1 MSSGPSAPTI
11 SPSFEG
17 DFSPGEA
24 LSLEAGGVLQSPILH
39 YAIYGE
45 PNAAADNVIF
55 VAHALSG
62 SARVADWWPRLF
74 SNGGL
79 LDADD
84 NCVIGINMLGSC
96 YGSTGPASIDPLTG
110 LPYGP
115 RFPLVS
121 IRDIVS
127 SQVLLLEK
135 LNIHRLKLVMGA
147 SIGGMQA
154 LELAI
159 QFPERVERVVSIGA
173 APLRAMGL
181 GLNHL
186 QRQMIR
192 LDPAWKGG
200 HYSPDQPPRQ
210 GLALA
215 RALAVCT
222 YKSAELF
229 EQRFARKPDRGGEDP
244 WASSHEAGHGLSGQ
258 RFDVAGYLDYQG
270 ERFVERFD
278 ANAYLAITRT
288 MDTFDP
294 ARGYGS
300 AEAAFSR
307 IQAEVMMVGISSD
320 WLFPPSEIAGM
331 AARMAKAGVRCE
343 HRELISSHGHD
354 AFLAEPD
361 ELARLIQPFLRANSY
376 NGLCEKETLP

>member
-1 MSSGPSAPTI
+1 MSSSPSAALVA
-11 SPSFEG
+11 PSFEG

-24 LSLEAGGVLQSPILH
+24 FSLEAGGVLPSPTLR

-45 PNAAADNVIF
+45 PNAAGDNVIL

-74 SNGGL
+74 ADGGL
-79 LDADD
+79 FQAGG

-96 YGSTGPASIDPLTG
+96 YGSTGPGSIDPLTG
-110 LPYGP
+110 RRYGP
-115 RFPLVS
+115 SFPLVS
-121 IRDIVS
+121 IRDNVIL
-127 SQVLLLEK
+127 QARLLRTLH
-135 LNIHRLKLVMGA
+135 IHRLKLVMGA

-154 LELAI
+154 LEMAI
-159 QFPERVERVVSIGA
+159 QFPERVEQVISIGA

-181 GLNHL
+181 GMNHL
-186 QRQMIR
+186 QRRMIQ

-200 HYSPDQPPRQ
+200 NYSPDDPPRE

-215 RALAVCT
+215 RALAVCS

-229 EQRFARKPDRGGEDP
+229 EQRFARKPDRSGEDP
-244 WASSHEAGHGLSGQ
+244 WASSHKHGHGLSGQ

-270 ERFVERFD
+270 EKFVERFD

-294 ARGYGS
+294 ARGYPS
-300 AEAAFSR
+300 AAAAFSR
-307 IQAEVMMVGISSD
+307 IEAEVMLVGISSD
-320 WLFPPSEIAGM
+320 WLFPPDEIAAL
-331 AARMAKAGVRCE
+331 AACLVRAGVRCQ

-361 ELARLIQPFLRANSY
+361 ALARLLHPFL
-376 NGLCEKETLP
+376 

>member
-1 MSSGPSAPTI
+1 MSSASATVI
-11 SPSFEG
+11 APSFEG

-24 LSLEAGGVLQSPILH
+24 FSLEAGGVLQSPTLH
-39 YAIYGE
+39 YAMYGR

-74 SNGGL
+74 SHEGL
-79 LDADD
+79 LDTDH
-84 NCVIGINMLGSC
+84 NCVIGINLLGSC
-96 YGSTGPASIDPLTG
+96 YGSTGPASIDPQTG
-110 LPYGP
+110 DPYGP
-115 RFPLVS
+115 HFPLVS
-121 IRDIVS
+121 IHDNVTL
-127 SQVLLLEK
+127 QVRLLEK
-135 LNIHRLKLVMGA
+135 LNIHRLKLVIGA

-154 LELAI
+154 LQL
-159 QFPERVERVVSIGA
+159 
-173 APLRAMGL
+173 AMGL

-186 QRQMIR
+186 QRQMIQ

-200 HYSPDQPPRQ
+200 CYLPDQPPRR

-229 EQRFARKPDRGGEDP
+229 EQRFARKPDRCGEDP
-244 WASSHEAGHGLSGQ
+244 WASSHEQGQGLSGP

-270 ERFVERFD
+270 ERFLERFD
-278 ANAYLAITRT
+278 ANAYLTITRM
-288 MDTFDP
+288 MDTFEP
-294 ARGYGS
+294 GRRYAS
-300 AEAAFSR
+300 AEAAFRR
-307 IQAEVMMVGISSD
+307 IQAEVMLVGISSD
-320 WLFPPSEIAGM
+320 WLFPAAQIAEM
-331 AARMAKAGVRCE
+331 AASMLQAGVRCD

-361 ELARLIQPFLRANSY
+361 ELARLIRPFCLQ
-376 NGLCEKETLP
+376 

>member
-1 MSSGPSAPTI
+1 LSSSPSAAWVA
-11 SPSFEG
+11 PSFEG

-24 LSLEAGGVLQSPILH
+24 FSLEAGGVLPAPTLR

-62 SARVADWWPRLF
+62 SARVADWWPRLC
-74 SNGGL
+74 SDGGL
-79 LDADD
+79 LQAGDQ
-84 NCVIGINMLGSC
+84 CVIGINMLGSC
-96 YGSTGPASIDPLTG
+96 YGSTGPGSIDPLTG
-110 LPYGP
+110 RPYGP
-115 RFPLVS
+115 NFPLVS
-121 IRDIVS
+121 IRDVVTL
-127 SQVLLLEK
+127 QARLLDK
-135 LNIHRLKLVMGA
+135 LKIHRVKLVMGA
-147 SIGGMQA
+147 AIGGMQA
-154 LELAI
+154 LEMAI
-159 QFPERVERVVSIGA
+159 QFPERVERVITIGA

-186 QRQMIR
+186 QRRMIE

-200 HYSPDQPPRQ
+200 HYSPDEPPRE

-222 YKSAELF
+222 YKSPELF
-229 EQRFARKPDRGGEDP
+229 EHRFERKPDRGGDDP
-244 WASSHEAGHGLSGQ
+244 WASGHAGGQGVSGE

-288 MDTFDP
+288 MDTWDP
-294 ARGYGS
+294 TRGYPS
-300 AEAAFSR
+300 AEAAFQR
-307 IQAEVMMVGISSD
+307 IQAEVMLVGISSD
-320 WLFPPSEIAGM
+320 WLFPADEIAGM
-331 AARMAKAGVRCE
+331 AARMAKAGVRCQ

-354 AFLAEPD
+354 AF
-361 ELARLIQPFLRANSY
+361 
-376 NGLCEKETLP
+376 

>member
-1 MSSGPSAPTI
+1 MSTSPSAALVA
-11 SPSFEG
+11 PSFEG

-24 LSLEAGGVLQSPILH
+24 FSLEAGGVLESPTLR

-74 SNGGL
+74 SEGGL
-79 LDADD
+79 FQAGA
-84 NCVIGINMLGSC
+84 NCVIGINIPGSC

-110 LPYGP
+110 RPYGP
-115 RFPLVS
+115 NFPLVTVGDMVTLQA
-121 IRDIVS
+121 R
-127 SQVLLLEK
+127 LLTK
-135 LNIHRLKLVMGA
+135 LKIQRLKLVIGA

-154 LELAI
+154 VEMAVR
-159 QFPERVERVVSIGA
+159 FPERVERVISIGA
-173 APLRAMGL
+173 APLGAMGL

-186 QRQMIR
+186 QRKMIQ
-192 LDPAWKGG
+192 LNPQ
-200 HYSPDQPPRQ
+200 QPRE

-229 EQRFARKPDRGGEDP
+229 EHRFGRKPDRSGEDP
-244 WASSHEAGHGLSGQ
+244 WDSLHERGLGLTGE
-258 RFDVAGYLDYQG
+258 RFDVSGYLDFQG

-278 ANAYLAITRT
+278 ANAYLALTRT

-294 ARGYGS
+294 TRGYS
-300 AEAAFSR
+300 SPEAAYRR
-307 IQAEVMMVGISSD
+307 IQAQVMLVSISSD
-320 WLFPPSEIAGM
+320 WLFPTADILALAE
-331 AARMAKAGVRCE
+331 RMVEAGVRCQ

-361 ELARLIQPFLRANSY
+361 ELARLIQPFLA
-376 NGLCEKETLP
+376 

>member
-1 MSSGPSAPTI
+1 MSSSPSAALVA
-11 SPSFEG
+11 PSFEG

-24 LSLEAGGVLQSPILH
+24 FSLEAGGVLASPTLR

-74 SNGGL
+74 CDGGL
-79 LDADD
+79 LQAS
-84 NCVIGINMLGSC
+84 NHCVIGINMLGSC
-96 YGSTGPASIDPLTG
+96 YGSTGPGSIDPLTG
-110 LPYGP
+110 RPYGP
-115 RFPLVS
+115 NFPLVS
-121 IRDIVS
+121 IRDVVTL
-127 SQVLLLEK
+127 QARLLDTLK
-135 LNIHRLKLVMGA
+135 IHRLKLVMGA

-154 LELAI
+154 LEMAI
-159 QFPERVERVVSIGA
+159 QFPERVERVISIGA

-186 QRQMIR
+186 QRRMIE

-200 HYSPDQPPRQ
+200 HYSPDEPPRE

-222 YKSAELF
+222 YKSPELF
-229 EQRFARKPDRGGEDP
+229 EHRFSRKPDRGGQDP
-244 WASSHEAGHGLSGQ
+244 WASGHERGQGLSGQ

-278 ANAYLAITRT
+278 ANAYLAITRM
-288 MDTFDP
+288 MDTWDP
-294 ARGYGS
+294 ARGYPS
-300 AEAAFSR
+300 AEAAFRR
-307 IQAEVMMVGISSD
+307 IQAEVMLVGISSD
-320 WLFPPSEIAGM
+320 WLFPPDEIAALGL
-331 AARMAKAGVRCE
+331 RLEKAGVRCE
-343 HRELISSHGHD
+343 HRELVSSHGHD
-354 AFLAEPD
+354 AFLAELD
-361 ELARLIQPFLRANSY
+361 ELARLLHPFL
-376 NGLCEKETLP
+376 

>member
-1 MSSGPSAPTI
+1 MSTSPSAAMVA
-11 SPSFEG
+11 PSFEG

-24 LSLEAGGVLQSPILH
+24 FSLEAGGVLASPTLH

-45 PNAAADNVIF
+45 PNKEGDNVIF

-74 SNGGL
+74 SDGGL
-79 LDADD
+79 FQAG
-84 NCVIGINMLGSC
+84 NHCVIGINMPGSC

-110 LPYGP
+110 RPYGAN
-115 RFPLVS
+115 FPLVS
-121 IRDIVS
+121 IRDIVRL
-127 SQVLLLEK
+127 QARLLEK
-135 LNIHRLKLVMGA
+135 LKIHRLKLVMGA
-147 SIGGMQA
+147 SVGGMQA
-154 LELAI
+154 LEMAL
-159 QFPERVERVVSIGA
+159 QFPERVERVISIGA

-186 QRQMIR
+186 QRKMIQ

-200 HYSPDQPPRQ
+200 NYSQEEPPRE
-210 GLALA
+210 GLGLA

-229 EQRFARKPDRGGEDP
+229 EHRFARKPDRSGEDP
-244 WASSHEAGHGLSGQ
+244 WASGHEQGQGLSGR

-270 ERFVERFD
+270 ARFVERFD

-288 MDTFDP
+288 MDTWDP
-294 ARGYGS
+294 TRGYAS
-300 AEAAFSR
+300 ADAAFRR
-307 IQAEVMMVGISSD
+307 IQAEVMLVGISSD
-320 WLFPPSEIAGM
+320 WLFPAEEV
-331 AARMAKAGVRCE
+331 AALGLRLERAGVRCAY
-343 HRELISSHGHD
+343 RELISAHGHD

-361 ELARLIQPFLRANSY
+361 ALAHLLHPFLW
-376 NGLCEKETLP
+376 

>member
-1 MSSGPSAPTI
+1 MSTSPSAALVA
-11 SPSFEG
+11 PSFEG

-24 LSLEAGGVLQSPILH
+24 FSLEAGGVLESPTLR

-74 SNGGL
+74 SEGGL
-79 LDADD
+79 FQAGG
-84 NCVIGINMLGSC
+84 NCVIGINIPGSC

-110 LPYGP
+110 RRYGP
-115 RFPLVS
+115 NFPLVTVGDMVTLQAS
-121 IRDIVS
+121 
-127 SQVLLLEK
+127 LLTK
-135 LNIHRLKLVMGA
+135 LKIQRLKLLIGA

-154 LELAI
+154 LEMAVR
-159 QFPERVERVVSIGA
+159 FPERVERVISIGA
-173 APLRAMGL
+173 APLGAMGL

-186 QRQMIR
+186 QRKMIQ

-200 HYSPDQPPRQ
+200 HYLPAQQPRE

-229 EQRFARKPDRGGEDP
+229 EHRFGRKPDRSGQDP
-244 WASSHEAGHGLSGQ
+244 WASLHERALGLTGEK
-258 RFDVAGYLDYQG
+258 FDVAGYLDYQG

-278 ANAYLAITRT
+278 ANAYLALTRT

-294 ARGYGS
+294 TRGYGS
-300 AEAAFSR
+300 PEAAYRR
-307 IQAEVMMVGISSD
+307 IQAQVMLVSISSD
-320 WLFPPSEIAGM
+320 WLFPTADITTL
-331 AARMAKAGVRCE
+331 AARMVEAGVDCR

-361 ELARLIQPFLRANSY
+361 ELARLIQPFLA
-376 NGLCEKETLP
+376 

>member
-1 MSSGPSAPTI
+1 MSVGTSAATVA
-11 SPSFEG
+11 PSFEG
-17 DFSPGEA
+17 DFSPGDA
-24 LSLEAGGVLQSPILH
+24 FCLEAGGVLQSPTLH
-39 YAIYGE
+39 YAMYGE
-45 PNAAADNVIF
+45 PNAAGDNVIF

-74 SNGGL
+74 SDGGL
-79 LDADD
+79 LQTRG

-96 YGSTGPASIDPLTG
+96 YGSTGPGSIDPLTG
-110 LPYGP
+110 HRYGP
-115 RFPLVS
+115 NFPLVS
-121 IRDIVS
+121 IRDIVTL
-127 SQVLLLEK
+127 QIRLLEK
-135 LNIHRLKLVMGA
+135 LNIRRLKLVMGA

-159 QFPERVERVVSIGA
+159 QFPERVQRVISIGA
-173 APLRAMGL
+173 APLGAMGL
-181 GLNHL
+181 SMNHL
-186 QRQMIR
+186 QRRMIQ

-200 HYSPDQPPRQ
+200 DYSPGHPPRQ

-229 EQRFARKPDRGGEDP
+229 EHRFGRKPDRGGENP
-244 WASSHEAGHGLSGQ
+244 WVSSHETGQGLSGQ

-294 ARGYGS
+294 TRGYSS
-300 AEAAFSR
+300 AEAAYGR
-307 IQAEVMMVGISSD
+307 IQAEVMLVGISSD
-320 WLFPPSEIAGM
+320 WLFPPEDISALAEQLV
-331 AARMAKAGVRCE
+331 RAGVRCE
-343 HRELISSHGHD
+343 HRKLVSSHGHD

-361 ELARLIQPFLRANSY
+361 ELALLLRPFL
-376 NGLCEKETLP
+376 

>member
-1 MSSGPSAPTI
+1 MSSVSATVI
-11 SPSFEG
+11 APSFEG

-24 LSLEAGGVLQSPILH
+24 FSLEAGGVLPSPTLH
-39 YAIYGE
+39 YAIYGR

-74 SNGGL
+74 SQEGL
-79 LDADD
+79 LDTDH
-84 NCVIGINMLGSC
+84 NCVIGINLVGSC
-96 YGSTGPASIDPLTG
+96 YGSTGPASIDPASINPASINPGTG
-110 LPYGP
+110 DPYGP
-115 RFPLVS
+115 QFPLVS
-121 IRDIVS
+121 IRDNVRL
-127 SQVLLLEK
+127 QVRLLEE
-135 LNIHRLKLVMGA
+135 LNIHRLKLVIGA

-154 LELAI
+154 IEWAI
-159 QFPERVERVVSIGA
+159 QFPQRVERVVSIGA
-173 APLRAMGL
+173 APLQAMGL

-186 QRQMIR
+186 QRQMIQ

-200 HYSPDQPPRQ
+200 RYLSGQPPRQ

-229 EQRFARKPDRGGEDP
+229 EHRFARKPDRGGEDP
-244 WASSHEAGHGLSGQ
+244 WASFHEQGQGLSGP
-258 RFDVAGYLDYQG
+258 RFDIAGYLDYQG

-278 ANAYLAITRT
+278 ANAYLAITRM

-294 ARGYGS
+294 ARGYAS
-300 AEAAFSR
+300 AEAAFRR
-307 IQAEVMMVGISSD
+307 IEAEVMLVGISSD
-320 WLFPPSEIAGM
+320 WLFPAAQIAEM
-331 AARMAKAGVRCE
+331 AASMLQAGVRCD
-343 HRELISSHGHD
+343 HRELVSSHGHD

-361 ELARLIQPFLRANSY
+361 ELARLIRPFCLQ
-376 NGLCEKETLP
+376 